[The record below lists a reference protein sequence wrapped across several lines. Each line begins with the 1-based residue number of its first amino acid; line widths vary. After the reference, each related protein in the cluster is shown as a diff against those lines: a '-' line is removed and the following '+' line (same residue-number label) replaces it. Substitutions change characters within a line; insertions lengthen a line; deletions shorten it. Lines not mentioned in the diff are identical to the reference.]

1 MDLQFIKG
9 TVNIY
14 DSIFINSS
22 AYGNGGVIYND
33 NGNLKIKNG
42 SFTNNHAYDNGGV
55 IYNNNG
61 KLNITN
67 SYFSFNTA
75 TRGGA
80 IYTTGLTNIT
90 STTMKNNQANNSNGG
105 AIYNDKKTTTITNSK
120 LLSNKANNGGAIYNN
135 KPATLNIYTSQF
147 NQNTADNNGGVTTN
161 YGTLYIKSSNFN
173 NNTAT
178 RGGVNYNYN
187 KTTIIKST
195 LQTNKATLNGGVIY
209 NDKGTIQIT
218 DSTLQQN
225 QAKRAASLY
234 NNQGTFTINS
244 AKFTD
249 NKANNNADDI
259 INYKDNCYLI
269 NNQFKQEK
277 YNNTNIIL
285 TTKQIKGQNNT
296 IQLTKTNKIET
307 CKITTIKS
315 PIKDQSQK
323 NTKISFYDGSY
334 FINSTP
340 IDNNGIVQ
348 TKYQFTTTG
357 TKILNIKYNQY
368 NVTIKQEVIL
378 PPILEYNIYN
388 NTQLINAI
396 NQIKKQPINKHAIIN
411 IKSPFKINQ
420 TLTWGN
426 SKIKTLK
433 IYGNDKLLDGSNKT
447 QFIKVEKGHTL
458 DLYNFKI
465 RYANSQRGAVIYNK
479 GTTNIYDSIFLN
491 NTATINGGVIY
502 KPQSTKLFTFK

>member
-1 MDLQFIKG
+1 MLKLVDLQFNNKG

-269 NNQFKQEK
+269 NNKFKQEK

-433 IYGNDKLLDGSNKT
+433 IYGNDKLLDGSNK
-447 QFIKVEKGHTL
+447 H
-458 DLYNFKI
+458 
-465 RYANSQRGAVIYNK
+465 NSSK
-479 GTTNIYDSIFLN
+479 
-491 NTATINGGVIY
+491 
-502 KPQSTKLFTFK
+502 